1 MRPRRDAA
9 PHSRRHQTQR
19 ATTLDPAPHSTRH
32 QKRRAT
38 TLEAA
43 PQSMRR
49 PVSLRGGQLTSGRVS
64 LGRPEVL
71 EAQVVDG
78 QVRLAPAAELLDA
91 DPRGIGR
98 LGGGRSEERR
108 VGKECKSRWGTDE
121 LKEVRTESSGV
132 IVVETREYR
141 VQVSMQLRE

>member
-1 MRPRRDAA
+1 FFGMPSILSDSNSSGIK
-9 PHSRRHQTQR
+9 PGTV
-19 ATTLDPAPHSTRH
+19 

-98 LGGGRSEERR
+98 LGGGELQADPLRLAGLWERQ
-108 VGKECKSRWGTDE
+108 
-121 LKEVRTESSGV
+121 GV
-132 IVVETREYR
+132 
-141 VQVSMQLRE
+141 